1 MKTFK
6 VALTRTYLVEI
17 EACDEKQA
25 KFLAEFFLSFPRDAS
40 TEKERAGYGF
50 RFNEIEMVTNEAFEA
65 EEIVQ

>member
-17 EACDEKQA
+17 EAKDEEQA
-25 KFLAEFFLSFPRDAS
+25 KFLTEFYISSPHDAS
-40 TEKERAGYGF
+40 TEKEKADYGF

-65 EEIVQ
+65 EEIIS

>member
-17 EACDEKQA
+17 EANDENQA
-25 KFLAEFFLSFPRDAS
+25 KFLTEFFLSFPRDVS
-40 TEKERAGYGF
+40 TEKERAGYAF

-65 EEIVQ
+65 EEVFS